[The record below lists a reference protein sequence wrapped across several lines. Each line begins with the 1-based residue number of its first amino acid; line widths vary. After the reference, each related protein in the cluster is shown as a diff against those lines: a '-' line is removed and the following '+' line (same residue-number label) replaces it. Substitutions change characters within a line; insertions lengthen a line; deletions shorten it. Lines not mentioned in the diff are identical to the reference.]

1 MAPGVIPKVPQ
12 QAFGRVNKS
21 GTTAAPV
28 AGAVGI
34 TGAASGGPGVICLD
48 LAFVP
53 VSGSATVIEGGGPN
67 RPGATAELTI
77 GTEAGCTAPYTD
89 AAVSTRA
96 RPTRR
101 LRPSHSTS
109 RSTATSTPGS
119 SPADTPPAR
128 GCGLGR
134 GHGRQG
140 PCCRGGGGGGSGP
153 RPAVEG
159 DDN

>member
-96 RPTRR
+96 LTN
-101 LRPSHSTS
+101 
-109 RSTATSTPGS
+109 A
-119 SPADTPPAR
+119 SPPAQPLDEQVDRDVYAGFIAGLTPPAR

-134 GHGRQG
+134 GHGRTG
-140 PCCRGGGGGGSGP
+140 PVATG
-153 RPAVEG
+153 RPFP
-159 DDN
+159 